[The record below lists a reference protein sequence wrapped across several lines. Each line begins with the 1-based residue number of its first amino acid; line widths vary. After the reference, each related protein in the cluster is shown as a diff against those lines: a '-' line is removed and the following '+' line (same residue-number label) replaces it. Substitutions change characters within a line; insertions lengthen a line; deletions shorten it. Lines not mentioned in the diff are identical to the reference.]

1 MRRSRLTSAM
11 PKDRTIPKTAQKR
24 EAGFWKQFRTAL
36 TNRAKQKTLN
46 WTRLETW
53 AMPGVPDV
61 VLQDDKGRFHFVEL
75 KATGSNAVDLRPH
88 QVSWLT
94 KHGHGSVWILVKQ
107 QTSKMPK
114 AKLYLFGGKDAVDL
128 KMEGLTAVE
137 SYAEL
142 ESPFDWEEVIDL
154 ILL

>member
-1 MRRSRLTSAM
+1 MIQKKMKKKKKNKINYKA
-11 PKDRTIPKTAQKR
+11 KDNK
-24 EAGFWKQFRTAL
+24 
-36 TNRAKQKTLN
+36 AKEKTLN

-53 AMPGVPDV
+53 AMPGGPDV

-114 AKLYLFGGKDAVDL
+114 AKLYLFGGTDAVNL
-128 KMEGLTAVE
+128 KMEGLTSVE
-137 SYAEL
+137 SYAEQ
-142 ESPFDWEEVIDL
+142 ESPFDWEEILHL
-154 ILL
+154 ILLYISLTLSETRTKGE